1 MYNRLLIMMNGGVF
15 DAVYSESQPSRKAK
29 TFSRLTTRTG
39 VNMGTR
45 GEIFTKPVKVKK

>member
-1 MYNRLLIMMNGGVF
+1 MYNRFLIMMNGGVF

-39 VNMGTR
+39 VNMVL
-45 GEIFTKPVKVKK
+45 EVKFLQNRLR